1 MKTALIAML
10 QALLAVLNEEQ
21 VKGFIDKGLDF
32 LEDKIEA
39 SKTTWDDTM
48 ILPIINHFRKIMDIP
63 DNDPVLEE
71 APK

>member
-21 VKGFIDKGLDF
+21 VKGFIDKGLDY

-39 SKTTWDDTM
+39 SVTTWDDVM
-48 ILPIINHFRKIMDIP
+48 ILPIINHFRKIMNIP
-63 DNDPVLEE
+63 DLDDE